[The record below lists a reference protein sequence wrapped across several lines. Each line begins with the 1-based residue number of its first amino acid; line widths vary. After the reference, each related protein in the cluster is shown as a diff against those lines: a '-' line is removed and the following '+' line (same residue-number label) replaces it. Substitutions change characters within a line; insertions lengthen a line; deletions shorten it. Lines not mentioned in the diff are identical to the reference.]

1 LATTAR
7 RSRRGH
13 VPLDRAVSKL
23 GLASRTQARVLIAE
37 GRVTVD
43 GIRATSPDAQVVP
56 ERVAI
61 TIDGAAVQA
70 PGPLTI
76 VLHKPRGVVTT
87 RSDPDGRKTVFDLIA
102 DVPVPVM
109 PVGRLD
115 LATSG
120 LLILTND
127 TRFADWLTDPASGVP
142 RVYLVTVKGRADD
155 ATVETLRGGV
165 SVDGELLTAAAAE
178 VRKASNRESHLVV
191 TLTEGRNREVRRML
205 AATGHPVTRLRRVEY
220 GGLALGTLA
229 PGAWREV
236 TSDELR
242 RAFPGRPQPRKR
254 APRPK

>member
-1 LATTAR
+1 M
-7 RSRRGH
+7 
-13 VPLDRAVSKL
+13 PLERAVSKL
-23 GLASRTQARVLIAE
+23 GLASRTQARALIAA
-37 GRVTVD
+37 GRITVD
-43 GIRATSPDAQVVP
+43 GIRVTLPTTPVVP

-61 TIDGAAVQA
+61 TIDGEATRT
-70 PGPLTI
+70 PCPFTI

-87 RSDPDGRKTVFDLIA
+87 RSDPEGRKTVFDLLTE
-102 DVPVPVM
+102 VPVPVM

-127 TRFADWLTDPASGVP
+127 TRLADWLTDPDSGVP
-142 RVYLVTVKGRADD
+142 RVYLVTVKGR
-155 ATVETLRGGV
+155 VEDTAIATLRRGLR
-165 SVDGELLTAAAAE
+165 VDGERLAAAAATI
-178 VRKASNRESHLVV
+178 RKASARESHLVL

-205 AATGHPVTRLRRVEY
+205 AAVGHPVTRLRRVEY

-236 TSDELR
+236 TAAELQ

-254 APRPK
+254 APSPK

>member
-1 LATTAR
+1 M
-7 RSRRGH
+7 
-13 VPLDRAVSKL
+13 PLERAVSKL
-23 GLASRTQARVLIAE
+23 GLASRTQARALVAK
-37 GRVTVD
+37 GRVTVN
-43 GIRATSPDAQVVP
+43 GVRVTNPGQLVVP
-56 ERVAI
+56 EAAAI
-61 TIDGAAVQA
+61 AIDGAAA
-70 PGPLTI
+70 PAPRPCTI

-87 RSDPDGRKTVFDLIA
+87 RSDPEGRKTVFDLLQG
-102 DVPVPVM
+102 VPVPVM

-142 RVYLVTVKGRADD
+142 RVYLVTVQGRVAP
-155 ATVETLRGGV
+155 ATIPVLQRGID
-165 SVDGELLTAAAAE
+165 VDGERLTAATADI
-178 VRKASNRESHLVV
+178 RKASNRESHLVL

-205 AATGHPVTRLRRVEY
+205 AAAGHPVTRLRRVEY

-236 TSDELR
+236 TAAELR
-242 RAFPGRPQPRKR
+242 RAFPGRPQARKR